1 MYYSAYQRGIT
12 DLKDKIHKVR
22 EELIKEG
29 ENIPEMIL
37 L

>member
-1 MYYSAYQRGIT
+1 MYYSAYQRGF
-12 DLKDKIHKVR
+12 LEMKEKIYSVR

-37 L
+37 I